1 MNVED
6 VVTWFPPLCESSK
19 WSNIEMKMIDE
30 MNIIPIIFLFEFF
43 HLSLVIIDII

>member
-6 VVTWFPPLCESSK
+6 VFTWFPPLCQSAAY
-19 WSNIEMKMIDE
+19 SNIEMKMIDE

-43 HLSLVIIDII
+43 HLLLGDY